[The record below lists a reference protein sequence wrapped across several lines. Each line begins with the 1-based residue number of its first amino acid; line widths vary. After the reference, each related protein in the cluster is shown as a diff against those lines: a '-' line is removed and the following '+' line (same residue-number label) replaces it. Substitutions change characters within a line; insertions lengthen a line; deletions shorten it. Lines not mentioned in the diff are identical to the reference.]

1 MKTGY
6 GLSTADSLGYLGYGS
21 KPYSSLTY
29 LGSKGYSSTAAG
41 ARSKSAFDKDV
52 ITPKKIETPL
62 YKKKTFDFTDY
73 AYREAV
79 NRLKFLLTEAY
90 EPTAKA
96 TASSFYYRTVDDGK
110 SEVSDSQSVIER
122 PSITEVSKYFPS
134 TTAVSRYGGTL
145 GRRYSFLN
153 KDLAGGQAGALKPAL
168 SNSSL
173 HPAASVHAA
182 QSLEV
187 VQPPSELLGFIEKQ
201 ESYIEQLER
210 ESQYCRE
217 ELSTLLKKV
226 KEVVSENEALTD
238 RSRSKAL
245 YQLDSSESEDVEY
258 AERGKGKGPLSG
270 PSIVFES
277 RISELEAQLAQSQ
290 IDLKKLFNENEENKR
305 KLLHGASD
313 GGNADA
319 YRKQVENLQ
328 RDKQNLEETV
338 RKLQLSIDQLKD
350 SEACNFSKSQRSR
363 DMIEQVAFERN
374 QAEIEIRRLKD
385 ELERQ
390 HERVREVQHEMAKRI
405 ADERASA
412 ERRYT
417 YHVDQLGG
425 DLSSQ
430 WEHATKLQLE
440 VERMKRI
447 ESDYK
452 RELNQKNS
460 QIDELKMELKN
471 KSAIFMSDLNQAS
484 AEKQS
489 LEQEITT
496 LRLQLERAERQSKVE
511 VSRLNAEIT
520 SLRQRLDRADA
531 DLLHS
536 KRENLKLAD
545 EVASLEKE
553 LTLGELNRETRP
565 SKELAKIISDMEAK
579 HTNTVSELEGMIQDQ
594 KQLMEK
600 LTAECKSLTHKL
612 EDTTQKHKE
621 EKRELRQTNSELMDR
636 LKQIWHNYKQISPA
650 FRKSS
655 VASSGGDP
663 AEALNNDDAS
673 VAQHDEH
680 INTSNNPSTT
690 TNPSNDTNL
699 YASTNP
705 ALDDN
710 RYTNELHA
718 TLYNQ
723 ADNGSSYQSGGGA
736 TAAST
741 AIATEASATAAYSS
755 PSPNQSI
762 VRDDVNSYE
771 ATNSGSRPGSTAAR
785 YPVANGRALPADPDT
800 FDDTAAAGRQYGNSG
815 GKSSRPES
823 RTSDRQQY
831 APPKQPPELSRNNS
845 VADYVDPKRSESRLS
860 RSSVTNEDGV
870 RSGGISKESEYG
882 RAVESERLS
891 RTSDSTKPD
900 SAGGGGG
907 GASGSSGRLSRES
920 GVADQRAS
928 RQSMQSQQYGT
939 VADGSDPATAQY
951 AAQQQ
956 QYGEFAY
963 SSGEQYA
970 PLDDQSAAGYDPSQQ
985 QYTEQQQYEGYAE
998 QYEQQQQAYDQQHT
1012 PLSKFMMNPATPP
1025 EPVQYSSLLS
1035 HRQPPHQ
1042 HQPFQHNPQ
1051 HKCPLPS
1058 QPHPHHPPAR
1068 QLHRYP
1074 VPVPAANSQH
1084 SQESLPS
1091 QWNRRKVTELWGI
1104 RVPAHPHGPEQTDS
1118 DTSSRPVQDDK
1129 RTAFSHPCCSS
1140 NNNSLPRQQPSMSTC
1155 GFQPIDNYP
1164 KLSISSPS
1172 LFGSSPD
1179 VSQTPSPTS
1188 TVLKNYDAAS
1198 PNPV

>member
-6 GLSTADSLGYLGYGS
+6 GLNTADSLGYLGYGS

-29 LGSKGYSSTAAG
+29 VGSKGYSSPATG
-41 ARSKSAFDKDV
+41 IRSKSVFDKDV
-52 ITPKKIETPL
+52 IMSKVKKPKLRQAESTEKVEIPL

-90 EPTAKA
+90 EPAK
-96 TASSFYYRTVDDGK
+96 TTTSFYYRTVDDGK
-110 SEVSDSQSVIER
+110 SEVSDSQSVVER
-122 PSITEVSKYFPS
+122 PSMTEVSKYFPS
-134 TTAVSRYGGTL
+134 TAVSRYGSTL
-145 GRRYSFLN
+145 GRRYSFLS
-153 KDLAGGQAGALKPAL
+153 KDATAGPLKPAL
-168 SNSSL
+168 SSSSL
-173 HPAASVHAA
+173 HPAPSVHTA

-187 VQPPSELLGFIEKQ
+187 AQPPPELLGFIEKQ
-201 ESYIEQLER
+201 ENYIEQLER

-258 AERGKGKGPLSG
+258 ADRSKGKGPLSG

-290 IDLKKLFNENEENKR
+290 IDLKKLFNENEDNKR

-313 GGNADA
+313 VGNADA

-405 ADERASA
+405 ADERSSA

-452 RELNQKNS
+452 RELNQKSS

-471 KSAIFMSDLNQAS
+471 KTAIFMSDLNQAS

-489 LEQEITT
+489 LEQEITS
-496 LRLQLERAERQSKVE
+496 LRLQLERTERQSKVE

-545 EVASLEKE
+545 DVASLEKE

-621 EKRELRQTNSELMDR
+621 EKRELRQTNSELMER

-655 VASSGGDP
+655 VASSGGDLREP
-663 AEALNNDDAS
+663 LHDDSAVSRHEQPSTQDQGPEAMPHAMQHQVTTVEPCQPTQTHSMMAQLEVSELGDSTGILVENHLDPNHVHPIDSSTPSRSNRPNCPETIPSPTTLTPTS
-673 VAQHDEH
+673 VANLDCRDPRSPTKKECGPEAFQRSQSMDVLSWNRSDCHEPVIPLNRTVPEVVQHREAAEDCRA
-680 INTSNNPSTT
+680 NPWPISRE
-690 TNPSNDTNL
+690 P
-699 YASTNP
+699 
-705 ALDDN
+705 
-710 RYTNELHA
+710 H
-718 TLYNQ
+718 
-723 ADNGSSYQSGGGA
+723 
-736 TAAST
+736 
-741 AIATEASATAAYSS
+741 
-755 PSPNQSI
+755 
-762 VRDDVNSYE
+762 
-771 ATNSGSRPGSTAAR
+771 GSRCNHWQDPSRMAQSTQLT
-785 YPVANGRALPADPDT
+785 LPQHSNTPH
-800 FDDTAAAGRQYGNSG
+800 NSSTE
-815 GKSSRPES
+815 SSRTRRENS
-823 RTSDRQQY
+823 NSTRRWTINL
-831 APPKQPPELSRNNS
+831 QPDMIPRNNS
-845 VADYVDPKRSESRLS
+845 TPISNSTRVTQSSTINNSNRSTI
-860 RSSVTNEDGV
+860 SSST
-870 RSGGISKESEYG
+870 RAISSHMMH
-882 RAVESERLS
+882 
-891 RTSDSTKPD
+891 
-900 SAGGGGG
+900 
-907 GASGSSGRLSRES
+907 SS
-920 GVADQRAS
+920 
-928 RQSMQSQQYGT
+928 
-939 VADGSDPATAQY
+939 
-951 AAQQQ
+951 
-956 QYGEFAY
+956 
-963 SSGEQYA
+963 
-970 PLDDQSAAGYDPSQQ
+970 
-985 QYTEQQQYEGYAE
+985 
-998 QYEQQQQAYDQQHT
+998 T

-1025 EPVQYSSLLS
+1025 EPVQYNNLS
-1035 HRQPPHQ
+1035 HLHLQQQQQQHQRQLQQPHQ
-1042 HQPFQHNPQ
+1042 HSQHNPQ
-1051 HKCPLPS
+1051 HKCPPQQ
-1058 QPHPHHPPAR
+1058 QPHPHHPPAH
-1068 QLHRYP
+1068 QQHRLP
-1074 VPVPAANSQH
+1074 PAPLEAASS
-1084 SQESLPS
+1084 SQENLLA

-1104 RVPAHPHGPEQTDS
+1104 HVPVHHPGQAQTDS
-1118 DTSSRPVQDDK
+1118 DTSNHPVQDDK
-1129 RTAFSHPCCSS
+1129 PPALHPCCS
-1140 NNNSLPRQQPSMSTC
+1140 NSLPRQQLPQTC
-1155 GFQPIDNYP
+1155 GFQPIASYP

-1198 PNPV
+1198 PNPM

>member
-1 MKTGY
+1 MDSEKT
-6 GLSTADSLGYLGYGS
+6 STE
-21 KPYSSLTY
+21 
-29 LGSKGYSSTAAG
+29 
-41 ARSKSAFDKDV
+41 
-52 ITPKKIETPL
+52 KIETPL

-90 EPTAKA
+90 EPTKA
-96 TASSFYYRTVDDGK
+96 ATSFYYRSVDDGK
-110 SEVSDSQSVIER
+110 SEVSDSQSVVER

-134 TTAVSRYGGTL
+134 TAVTRYGSTL
-145 GRRYSFLN
+145 GRRYSFLH
-153 KDLAGGQAGALKPAL
+153 KDTAAGPLKPAL

-173 HPAASVHAA
+173 HPAPSSGHAT

-187 VQPPSELLGFIEKQ
+187 AQPPPELLGFIEKQ

-245 YQLDSSESEDVEY
+245 YQLDSSESEDVDY
-258 AERGKGKGPLSG
+258 GDRGKGKGALSG

-313 GGNADA
+313 VGNADA
-319 YRKQVENLQ
+319 YRKQVDNLQ

-350 SEACNFSKSQRSR
+350 TEACNFSKSQRSR

-405 ADERASA
+405 ADERAIA

-452 RELNQKNS
+452 RELNQKSS

-489 LEQEITT
+489 LEQEITS

-545 EVASLEKE
+545 DVASLEKE

-621 EKRELRQTNSELMDR
+621 EKRELRQTNSELMER

-655 VASSGGDP
+655 VASSGSDLRDP
-663 AEALNNDDAS
+663 VNDDSTSPAHDQPSTQDHAPEALPHAMPHRLATVEPCHPSQTPSMMEQPGSELDDSTEVLVVVNHPDRSRAHPIDSSTPNRNNRPNCPETTPSPTTLSPSAAS
-673 VAQHDEH
+673 PGCHAPLSPTTKECAGPEAFQRSRSMDVLWNRSVCHEPAIPLNRTAPEAEQHREAAGDCRANPWPTKEPHGNRCNRWQDPNSMAQRTPLTPPQHSTPPSNNNNNNNNSTESSR
-680 INTSNNPSTT
+680 IQRETSNSTRRWTINLQPDMIPPNSSTPISSSTRVTQSSTINSSNRSTT
-690 TNPSNDTNL
+690 SS
-699 YASTNP
+699 STRAINS
-705 ALDDN
+705 
-710 RYTNELHA
+710 HMMH
-718 TLYNQ
+718 
-723 ADNGSSYQSGGGA
+723 SS
-736 TAAST
+736 
-741 AIATEASATAAYSS
+741 
-755 PSPNQSI
+755 
-762 VRDDVNSYE
+762 
-771 ATNSGSRPGSTAAR
+771 
-785 YPVANGRALPADPDT
+785 
-800 FDDTAAAGRQYGNSG
+800 
-815 GKSSRPES
+815 
-823 RTSDRQQY
+823 
-831 APPKQPPELSRNNS
+831 
-845 VADYVDPKRSESRLS
+845 
-860 RSSVTNEDGV
+860 
-870 RSGGISKESEYG
+870 
-882 RAVESERLS
+882 
-891 RTSDSTKPD
+891 
-900 SAGGGGG
+900 
-907 GASGSSGRLSRES
+907 
-920 GVADQRAS
+920 
-928 RQSMQSQQYGT
+928 
-939 VADGSDPATAQY
+939 
-951 AAQQQ
+951 
-956 QYGEFAY
+956 
-963 SSGEQYA
+963 
-970 PLDDQSAAGYDPSQQ
+970 
-985 QYTEQQQYEGYAE
+985 
-998 QYEQQQQAYDQQHT
+998 T

-1025 EPVQYSSLLS
+1025 EPVHYSSLS
-1035 HRQPPHQ
+1035 HQHPHQ
-1042 HQPFQHNPQ
+1042 QLQHHQSSHNRPPKYQLHPQ
-1051 HKCPLPS
+1051 S
-1058 QPHPHHPPAR
+1058 HPHHPPPR
-1068 QLHRYP
+1068 QYQQQHRP
-1074 VPVPAANSQH
+1074 HPPLEPANS
-1084 SQESLPS
+1084 SQESQQS

-1104 RVPAHPHGPEQTDS
+1104 HVPVHHPGQELTDS
-1118 DTSSRPVQDDK
+1118 DTNNHPARDDK
-1129 RTAFSHPCCSS
+1129 PSSVHPCCR
-1140 NNNSLPRQQPSMSTC
+1140 NSLPRQQLPKTC
-1155 GFQPIDNYP
+1155 EFQPIDSYP

-1179 VSQTPSPTS
+1179 LSQTPSPTS

-1198 PNPV
+1198 PNPI